1 MMNME
6 KCYAMY
12 VTIQMMKFEL
22 EGFNME
28 IIRKGDINEAK
39 RKIKMTKRFECSVCG
54 CIFKADLGEYKC
66 ESQYNSTYY

>member
-1 MMNME
+1 
-6 KCYAMY
+6 
-12 VTIQMMKFEL
+12 
-22 EGFNME
+22 ME

-66 ESQYNSTYY
+66 ESQYNSTYYSIKCPCCKQSVYADK